1 MTAATCFN
9 TIRLRPYPTKNA
21 LREQLLLAMASFR
34 GGGFSEV
41 VLGMLDDE
49 EEEQEEEEEDILEF
63 HDLPEVQVLAAR
75 PPEDSSSEAT
85 AI

>member
-1 MTAATCFN
+1 
-9 TIRLRPYPTKNA
+9 
-21 LREQLLLAMASFR
+21 MASFR

-41 VLGMLDDE
+41 VLGILDE